1 VNKMVRVK
9 KHHYWH
15 TLAEYLLQNGLTPSE
30 CGKVIKTAFPN
41 TSVNGRHVGA
51 YKRRLVEEGSIEKT
65 MPKIISVNEAH
76 SICKGLITKDDN
88 FVYLCSVGA
97 DKRTLKCFEY
107 KMTMEQEDDDGD
119 IEEWIRNMA
128 I

>member
-1 VNKMVRVK
+1 MVRVK

-15 TLAEYLLQNGLTPSE
+15 TLAEYLLQNGLTPTE
-30 CGKVIKTAFPN
+30 CGKVIKNVFPN
-41 TSVNGRHVGA
+41 TNVNGRHVGA

-65 MPKIISVNEAH
+65 VPKTISVNEAFT
-76 SICKGLITKDDN
+76 IAKGLITDDDR
-88 FVYLCSVGA
+88 FVYQCSVGV

-107 KMTMEQEDDDGD
+107 KMTIEQEEDEEGID
-119 IEEWIRNMA
+119 EWIRNMA

>member
-1 VNKMVRVK
+1 MVRVK

-15 TLAEYLLQNGLTPSE
+15 TLAEYLLQNGLTPTE

-65 MPKIISVNEAH
+65 MPKIISVNEAFT
-76 SICKGLITKDDN
+76 IAKGLVTDDDR
-88 FVYLCSVGA
+88 FVYDCSIGA
-97 DKRTLKCFEY
+97 MKRTLKCFEM
-107 KMTMEQEDDDGD
+107 KLILEAKNEEDNID
-119 IEEWIRNMA
+119 EWISTL
-128 I
+128 

>member
-1 VNKMVRVK
+1 MVRVK

-15 TLAEYLLQNGLTPSE
+15 TLAEYLLQNGLTPTE
-30 CGKVIKTAFPN
+30 CGKVIKNVFPN
-41 TSVNGRHVGA
+41 TNVNGRHVGA

-65 MPKIISVNEAH
+65 VPKTISVNEAFT
-76 SICKGLITKDDN
+76 IAKGLITDDDR
-88 FVYLCSVGA
+88 FVYQCSVGA

-107 KMTMEQEDDDGD
+107 KMTIEQQEDEED
-119 IEEWIRNMA
+119 IDEWIRNMV

>member
-15 TLAEYLLQNGLTPSE
+15 TLAEYLLQNGLTPTE
-30 CGKVIKTAFPN
+30 CGKVIKNVFPN
-41 TSVNGRHVGA
+41 TNVNGRHVGA

-65 MPKIISVNEAH
+65 MPKTISVNEAFT
-76 SICKGLITKDDN
+76 IANGLITDDDR
-88 FVYLCSVGA
+88 FVYQCSVGA

-107 KMTMEQEDDDGD
+107 KMTIEQQEDEED
-119 IEEWIRNMA
+119 IDEWIRNMA

>member
-1 VNKMVRVK
+1 MVRVK

-15 TLAEYLLQNGLTPSE
+15 TLAEYLLQNGLTPTE
-30 CGKVIKTAFPN
+30 CGKVIKNVFPN
-41 TSVNGRHVGA
+41 TNVNGRHVGA

-65 MPKIISVNEAH
+65 VPKTISVNEAFT
-76 SICKGLITKDDN
+76 IAKGLITDDDR
-88 FVYLCSVGA
+88 FVYQCSVGA

-107 KMTMEQEDDDGD
+107 KMTIEQQEDEED
-119 IEEWIRNMA
+119 IDEWIRNMA

>member
-1 VNKMVRVK
+1 MVRVK

-15 TLAEYLLQNGLTPSE
+15 TLAEYLLQNGLTPTE

-65 MPKIISVNEAH
+65 MPKTISVNEAH
-76 SICKGLITKDDN
+76 TICKGLITEDDN

-97 DKRTLKCFEY
+97 NKRTLKCFEY
-107 KMTMEQEDDDGD
+107 KMTMEQQEDEED
-119 IEEWIRNMA
+119 IDKWIRNMA

>member
-1 VNKMVRVK
+1 MVRVK

-15 TLAEYLLQNGLTPSE
+15 TLAEYLLQNGLTPTE
-30 CGKVIKTAFPN
+30 CGKVIKNVFPN
-41 TSVNGRHVGA
+41 TNVNGRHVGA

-65 MPKIISVNEAH
+65 MPKTISVNEAFT
-76 SICKGLITKDDN
+76 IANGLITDDDR
-88 FVYLCSVGA
+88 FVYQCSVGA

-107 KMTMEQEDDDGD
+107 KMTIEQQEDEED
-119 IEEWIRNMA
+119 IDEWIRNMA

>member
-1 VNKMVRVK
+1 MVRVK

-15 TLAEYLLQNGLTPSE
+15 TLAEYLLQNGLTPTE
-30 CGKVIKTAFPN
+30 CGKVIKNAFPN
-41 TSVNGRHVGA
+41 TNVNGRHVGA

-65 MPKIISVNEAH
+65 MPKTISVNEAFT
-76 SICKGLITKDDN
+76 IANGLITDDDR
-88 FVYLCSVGA
+88 FVYQCSVGA

-107 KMTMEQEDDDGD
+107 KMTIEQKEDEED
-119 IEEWIRNMA
+119 IDEWIRNMA

>member
-1 VNKMVRVK
+1 MVRVK

-15 TLAEYLLQNGLTPSE
+15 TLAEYLLQNGLTPTE
-30 CGKVIKTAFPN
+30 CGKVIKNVFPN
-41 TSVNGRHVGA
+41 TNVNGRHVGA

-65 MPKIISVNEAH
+65 MPKTISVNEAFT
-76 SICKGLITKDDN
+76 IANGLITDDDR
-88 FVYLCSVGA
+88 FVYQCSVGA

-107 KMTMEQEDDDGD
+107 KMTIEQKEDEED
-119 IEEWIRNMA
+119 IDEWIRNMA

>member
-1 VNKMVRVK
+1 MVRVK

-15 TLAEYLLQNGLTPSE
+15 TIAEYLLANGLSPSE
-30 CGKVIKTAFPN
+30 SGKVIQTSFPN
-41 TSVNGRHVGA
+41 TNVNGRHVGA
-51 YKRRLVEEGSIEKT
+51 FKRRLVEEGVIDKK
-65 MPKIISVNEAH
+65 MPKVLTVNEAH
-76 SICKGLITKDDN
+76 TIAKGLITDDDR
-88 FVYLCSVGA
+88 FVYQCSVGA

-107 KMTMEQEDDDGD
+107 KLTMELEDDNED

>member
-1 VNKMVRVK
+1 MVRVK

-15 TLAEYLLQNGLTPSE
+15 TIAEYLLANGLSPSE
-30 CGKVIKTAFPN
+30 CGKVIQTAFPN
-41 TSVNGRHVGA
+41 TNVNGRHVGA
-51 YKRRLVEEGSIEKT
+51 FKRRLVEEGVIDKK
-65 MPKIISVNEAH
+65 MPKVLTVNEAH
-76 SICKGLITKDDN
+76 TIAKGLITDDDR
-88 FVYLCSVGA
+88 FVYQCSVGA

-107 KMTMEQEDDDGD
+107 KLTMELEDDNED